1 MSTNETPAGELPQWW
16 SDGECQRIGAP
27 VDWFFPERGASAAPA
42 KSICAVC
49 PVIDEC
55 REYGMSQKFGVW
67 GGLSERERRRIRSQR
82 ARERGAA

>member
-1 MSTNETPAGELPQWW
+1 MSTNETPAGELPEWW

-55 REYGMSQKFGVW
+55 RE
-67 GGLSERERRRIRSQR
+67 
-82 ARERGAA
+82 